1 MVNIMDNVDELLS
14 KKRKYK
20 NLKSNINLI
29 ISKLNSSIE
38 NLEVPS
44 NEIKKIYNV
53 DSISIDEG
61 ALNSVR
67 EKLTNKKNYLR
78 NNILYAI
85 TKELNK
91 VEQEIESEG

>member
-1 MVNIMDNVDELLS
+1 MNNVDELLS

-78 NNILYAI
+78 NNVLYAI
-85 TKELNK
+85 NKELNK

>member
-1 MVNIMDNVDELLS
+1 MDNVDELLS

-85 TKELNK
+85 NKELNK

>member
-85 TKELNK
+85 NKELNK